1 MPESLQRAL
10 IVIRLSKV
18 TETTTSPE
26 RQLAE
31 CRKLCEQRGY
41 EIVGIAE
48 DLDVSG
54 AVDPFDRKK
63 RPHLAR
69 WLHGEQLDDD
79 GNPVP
84 YEVIVVYRVDRLT
97 RSVRHL
103 QKLVAWAEDQDRLV
117 VSATEPHFDTSLP
130 FSAVLI
136 ALIGTVAE
144 MELAGI
150 SERNASA
157 ARHNIKA
164 GRYRGSTP
172 PWGYVPSDA
181 TGEWRL
187 VRDKD
192 QANIINEV
200 ARRVIEG
207 EPLQRIAHDLTRRG
221 ILTPKD
227 NFAKLRGRGI
237 QDRQW
242 SVTQLKRS
250 LLSETMLG
258 HAVSGGAA
266 VRNDDGSPVVRSEPI
281 LSREIF
287 DRVAVELSS
296 RSKRGEPNKRTSS
309 LLLGVIYCGNPCSH
323 KQQGAECPADCPGT
337 CGEIVY
343 RFNGGSHSQ
352 FPRYRCRT
360 MTRAFKCGNRT
371 IRADKSDTAVEQ
383 AILALLGSS
392 ERLER
397 TWDAG
402 QDYSAELA
410 NINDELTDLT
420 SQLGVG
426 AFRAG
431 TPQRA
436 KLDARIAGLADRQ
449 AQLSAEEVKPAG
461 WTWLPTG
468 ELFSDW
474 WGRQDVVG
482 RNIWLR
488 SMGVRA
494 WYSRE
499 AKGLYIDLGNLN
511 DLTAG
516 LKPGPTAR
524 QAAERFRVMTENG
537 IRALVVGDNGGELP
551 TPEEGFTWLQPVEG
565 VWVLTSEA
573 LLAAAEE
580 RRELIRDKIAD
591 EFMYGPDDWDE
602 D

>member
-1 MPESLQRAL
+1 MSTPPQRAL
-10 IVIRLSKV
+10 VVIRLSKV
-18 TETTTSPE
+18 TDTTTSPE
-26 RQLAE
+26 RQLAD
-31 CRKLCEQRGY
+31 CRELCEKRGY
-41 EIVGIAE
+41 EVIGIAE

-69 WLHGEQLDDD
+69 WLHGEQLDSD

-103 QKLVAWAEDQDRLV
+103 QRLMAWADDQGKLV
-117 VSATEPHFDTSLP
+117 VSANEPHFDTSLP

-150 SERNASA
+150 AERNASA

-192 QANIINEV
+192 QADIINEV

-227 NFAKLRGRGI
+227 NFAKLRGRDI

-258 HAVSGGAA
+258 HAVSGGTA
-266 VRNDDGSPVVRSEPI
+266 VRNDDGSPVIRSEPI
-281 LSREIF
+281 LSREIY

-296 RSKRGEPNKRTSS
+296 RSNRGEPNKRTSS
-309 LLLGVIYCGNPCSH
+309 LLLGVIHCGNPCSH
-323 KQQGAECPADCPGT
+323 KQQGVECPAGCAGT
-337 CGEIVY
+337 CGEAVY
-343 RFNGGSHSQ
+343 KFNGGSHSQ

-360 MTRAFKCGNRT
+360 MNRAFKCGNRT
-371 IRADKSDTAVEQ
+371 IRADHADTAVEQ
-383 AILALLGSS
+383 AILSLLGSS
-392 ERLER
+392 ERLDR
-397 TWDAG
+397 VWDAG
-402 QDYSAELA
+402 EDHSAELA
-410 NINDELTDLT
+410 AINDELIDLT

-449 AQLSAEEVKPAG
+449 AQLSAEAVIPAG
-461 WTWLPTG
+461 WTWRPTG

-474 WGRQDVVG
+474 WGRQDVVS

-494 WYSRE
+494 WFNRNE
-499 AKGLYIDLGNLN
+499 KRLYIDLGNLN
-511 DLTAG
+511 DLTSG
-516 LKPGPTAR
+516 LKPGPAAR
-524 QAAERFRVMTENG
+524 AASERFRAMKQEG
-537 IRALVVGDNGGELP
+537 IQALVVSGSGEMP
-551 TPEEGFTWLQPVEG
+551 APAEGYMWLQPLEG

-573 LLAAAEE
+573 LMLAAEE
-580 RRELIRDKIAD
+580 RRELRREEIAAD
-591 EFMYGPDDWDE
+591 FHDGPDDWDE